1 MFGIKI
7 VSEREYRRLVKN
19 DNEWSQEKS
28 ELTKELHQSVNDCES
43 LREQLNE
50 KMKEVNKLREQ
61 NNNLQ
66 REAKSLREFKRDT
79 LEAMGHID
87 LAGFQLQCCTKKCK
101 HCENEQHD
109 CKKYEFGKHQY
120 CVIPK

>member
-7 VSEREYRRLVKN
+7 ISERDYYLMC
-19 DNEWSQEKS
+19 S
-28 ELTKELHQSVNDCES
+28 LTHDAKELDENRVRKINSLSEDCDS
-43 LREQLNE
+43 LRNQLNE

-61 NNNLQ
+61 NNNYL
-66 REAKSLREFKRDT
+66 REVKSLREFKRDT

-87 LAGFQLQCCTKKCK
+87 LAGFQLQHCTKKCK
-101 HCENEQHD
+101 HCENEQHE

>member
-1 MFGIKI
+1 MFGIKVI
-7 VSEREYRRLVKN
+7 KESEYNNLKEVAHRHYEAHKKEQAVY
-19 DNEWSQEKS
+19 EQEK
-28 ELTKELHQSVNDCES
+28 KDCES
-43 LREQLNE
+43 LRRQLND
-50 KMKEVNKLREQ
+50 KIKEVNKLREQ

-66 REAKSLREFKRDT
+66 REVKSLREFKRDT
-79 LEAMGHID
+79 LDAMGHID
-87 LAGFQLQCCTKKCK
+87 LAGFQLQHCTKKCK